1 MGALVIRPYSVAT
14 ATQHRYQEQDS
25 PLTLAEGLEE
35 YYRVNAGI
43 VSRPASLP
51 PASAALFRSHD
62 MCHVI
67 FGLDTTLADET
78 LADTRTLLSCDVGWK
93 VYTSY
98 INDPLAK
105 AVFKELGVL
114 RTVGVTLRSI
124 PRIIR
129 AWRARKRMT
138 KKWPWV
144 PPEGFQT
151 RTLADLRKEFGIRVM

>member
-1 MGALVIRPYSVAT
+1 MVALVIRPYTDAAAT
-14 ATQHRYQEQDS
+14 PHRYQQQDS
-25 PLTLAEGLEE
+25 PQTLAEGLDE

-43 VSRPASLP
+43 VARPATLP

-62 MCHVI
+62 ICHVI

-93 VYTSY
+93 IYTGY

-105 AVFKELGVL
+105 AVFKELGL
-114 RTVGVTLRSI
+114 WRTITVTLRSI
-124 PRIIR
+124 PRIVR
-129 AWRARKRMT
+129 AWQERKRMP

-144 PPEGFQT
+144 PPQSYQT